1 MITGDNKGTKG
12 AIVSASSCPNDVIIG
27 NSVAAH
33 SLRQMVAL
41 AAGSDGPVLITG
53 PRGCGKE
60 TAARAIHAS
69 SARRNGPFIK
79 INCGAQSFENILTRD
94 FDASHG
100 TQPKADGALENAH
113 LGTLYLADIDEM
125 CVDVQ
130 FLIWRLLTLQPAN
143 RAPEPFGPALDIR
156 VLAATSQ
163 SIAHKVSEG
172 TFRQDLYYRLSSL
185 TLPVPPLR
193 QRRED
198 ITILIDHFQLEQ
210 THGRRFTIDW
220 AAQQALCGYSWPS
233 NIRELRHLVARTC
246 VFHPGQIIG
255 AHRMRSLLSMGQAAT
270 GKVGRTVPPQSAVSG
285 RDGPIA
291 GGFSLKTHL
300 ADEELRYLQSAL
312 EQTKGIVQHAADI
325 TGMKRTTFLEKM
337 RRHGMERRQYRR

>member
-1 MITGDNKGTKG
+1 MIINDNKGTKG
-12 AIVSASSCPNDVIIG
+12 AIVSPNSCPNDVIIG

-33 SLRQMVAL
+33 SLRQMAAL
-41 AAGSDGPVLITG
+41 AAGSDSPVLITG

-60 TAARAIHAS
+60 TAARAIHAA
-69 SARRNGPFIK
+69 SARRNGPFVK
-79 INCGAQSFENILTRD
+79 INCGAQSFENIPARD
-94 FDASHG
+94 FPASRDTRPKSDA
-100 TQPKADGALENAH
+100 ALENAH
-113 LGTLYLADIDEM
+113 LGTLYLADIEEM

-130 FLIWRLLTLQPAN
+130 LLVWRLLTLRSTN

-156 VLAATSQ
+156 VIAATSQ
-163 SIAHKVSEG
+163 SIAYKVSEG
-172 TFRQDLYYRLSSL
+172 TFRQDLYYRLASL

-198 ITILIDHFQLEQ
+198 IAILIDHFQLDQ
-210 THGRRFTIDW
+210 AHDRRFTIDW
-220 AAQQALCGYSWPS
+220 AAQQALCGYSWPG

-246 VFHPGQIIG
+246 VFHPGQNIG

-270 GKVGRTVPPQSAVSG
+270 GKVGRAVPPQNAVSG
-285 RDGPIA
+285 KDGPIA
-291 GGFSLKTHL
+291 GGFCLKTHL

>member
-1 MITGDNKGTKG
+1 MITDDNKGPKG
-12 AIVSASSCPNDVIIG
+12 AAVPANSYANDIIIG

-33 SLRQMVAL
+33 SLRQMAAL
-41 AAGSDGPVLITG
+41 AAGSDSPILITG

-60 TAARAIHAS
+60 TAARAIHAA

-79 INCGAQSFENILTRD
+79 VNCAAQSSENFLTRD
-94 FDASHG
+94 FQASQD
-100 TQPKADGALENAH
+100 TQSKPDGGLENAH
-113 LGTLYLADIDEM
+113 LGTLYLSDIDEM

-130 FLIWRLLTLQPAN
+130 FLTWRLLALQPTN

-163 SIAHKVSEG
+163 SIARKVSEG

-198 ITILIDHFQLEQ
+198 IAILIDYFVLE
-210 THGRRFTIDW
+210 HAPDRRFTTDW
-220 AAQQALCGYSWPS
+220 AAQQALCVHSWPG
-233 NIRELRHLVARTC
+233 NIRELRNLVARTC
-246 VFHPGQIIG
+246 AFHPGQIVG
-255 AHRMRSLLSMGQAAT
+255 AHQMRSLLAMGQARKAEST
-270 GKVGRTVPPQSAVSG
+270 KPTVGKVLGEDS
-285 RDGPIA
+285 PIA
-291 GGFSLKTHL
+291 GGFSLKMHL

-312 EQTKGIVQHAADI
+312 EQAKGIVQHAADI

-337 RRHGMERRQYRR
+337 RRHAMERRQYRR

>member
-1 MITGDNKGTKG
+1 MITSDNKGTKG
-12 AIVSASSCPNDVIIG
+12 GIFPANRYANDVIIG

-33 SLRQMVAL
+33 SLRQMAAL
-41 AAGSDGPVLITG
+41 AAGSDSPILITG

-79 INCGAQSFENILTRD
+79 VNCGAQSFENLLTRD
-94 FDASHG
+94 IQASQD
-100 TQPKADGALENAH
+100 TPPKPDGGLENAH
-113 LGTLYLADIDEM
+113 LGTLYLSDIDEM

-130 FLIWRLLTLQPAN
+130 FLIWRLLTLQPTK

-163 SIAHKVSEG
+163 SIARKVSEG
-172 TFRQDLYYRLSSL
+172 TFRQDLYYRLASL

-193 QRRED
+193 QRRDD
-198 ITILIDHFQLEQ
+198 IAILIDYFLLEQ
-210 THGRRFTIDW
+210 APEQRFTTDW
-220 AAQQALCGYSWPS
+220 AAQQALSVHSWPG
-233 NIRELRHLVARTC
+233 NIGELRNLVARTC

-255 AHRMRSLLSMGQAAT
+255 AHQMRSLLSMGQTAT
-270 GKVGRTVPPQSAVSG
+270 RKANRTGPQGNKVLSL
-285 RDGPIA
+285 DGPIA
-291 GGFSLKTHL
+291 GGFNLKTHL
-300 ADEELRYLQSAL
+300 ADEEFRYLQSAL
-312 EQTKGIVQHAADI
+312 EQAKGIVQHAADI
-325 TGMKRTTFLEKM
+325 TGMNRTTFLEKM

>member
-1 MITGDNKGTKG
+1 MITNDNSGSKS
-12 AIVSASSCPNDVIIG
+12 AIVSANSHANDVIIG
-27 NSVAAH
+27 DSVAAQ
-33 SLRQMVAL
+33 SLRQMAAL
-41 AAGSDGPVLITG
+41 AAGSDSPILITG

-79 INCGAQSFENILTRD
+79 VNCGAKSFENILARD
-94 FDASHG
+94 FQASVD
-100 TQPKADGALENAH
+100 TPPRPDGALENAH
-113 LGTLYLADIDEM
+113 LGTLYLSDIDEM

-130 FLIWRLLTLQPAN
+130 LLIWRLLSLQPTK

-156 VLAATSQ
+156 VIAATSQ
-163 SIAHKVSEG
+163 SVAHKVSEG
-172 TFRQDLYYRLSSL
+172 TFRQDLYYRLASL

-198 ITILIDHFQLEQ
+198 IAILIDYFQREQ
-210 THGRRFTIDW
+210 SPGQRFTIDW
-220 AAQQALCGYSWPS
+220 AAQQALCGHSWPA

-246 VFHPGQIIG
+246 AFHPGQIIG
-255 AHRMRSLLSMGQAAT
+255 SHRMRSLLAMGQTAARKADR
-270 GKVGRTVPPQSAVSG
+270 GGRANGPVFG
-285 RDGPIA
+285 NDGPIA
-291 GGFSLKTHL
+291 GGFSLKAHL

-312 EQTKGIVQHAADI
+312 EQAKGIVQHAADI